1 MMGDDHQSP
10 WGQAQGPA
18 ASLSSPSTRPTHTR
32 DCDAFGFWPSSPG
45 GWGGMRGERGP
56 GWGGGRGVR
65 SASHGSREAG
75 LETRHRCL
83 VQWGLL
89 HTGAC
94 RGPGC
99 RAGRSQQD
107 AGCVATG
114 DALLRPACVCSHAP
128 WPSRSRGRGTE
139 GSWSPGKSGRGMV
152 GPLSVSRLIPLALCP
167 WGGRSGQTG
176 LGAGL
181 GVPVQGLRAVTAHPE
196 GTSVLPPPTAAA
208 RAAEPNSL

>member
-18 ASLSSPSTRPTHTR
+18 VSLSNPSTRPTQTR
-32 DCDAFGFWPSSPG
+32 HCDAFSFWPSSPG
-45 GWGGMRGERGP
+45 GWRGDERGEGP

-83 VQWGLL
+83 VRWGFL

-94 RGPGC
+94 GGPGW
-99 RAGRSQQD
+99 RAGRSQRD

-128 WPSRSRGRGTE
+128 WPSRSRGQGTE
-139 GSWSPGKSGRGMV
+139 GSWSPGKSGKGNGRTSLCFKAHPPGPVSLGRPLGTNGDRGW
-152 GPLSVSRLIPLALCP
+152 P
-167 WGGRSGQTG
+167 GGS
-176 LGAGL
+176 
-181 GVPVQGLRAVTAHPE
+181 VQGLRAVTAHPE

-208 RAAEPNSL
+208 RAGEPNSP